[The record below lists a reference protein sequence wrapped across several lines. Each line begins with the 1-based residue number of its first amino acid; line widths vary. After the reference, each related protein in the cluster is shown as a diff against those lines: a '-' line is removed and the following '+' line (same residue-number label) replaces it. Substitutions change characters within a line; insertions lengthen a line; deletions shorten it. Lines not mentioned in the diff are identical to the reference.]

1 MANKDLPIYKLV
13 IDETQENSGVSY
25 VAMVDKP
32 AIISTWQKFSEQK
45 PMYFQGNP
53 ERQIVTGAAMIADLP
68 IYRNDAKFGE
78 HYVTFDRESI
88 EKIMMK
94 FMANGF
100 TKKVNLM
107 HNAEAV
113 PSDVFI
119 FESFQVDSQRG
130 IKAPEFLGDLTDGSW
145 VISMK
150 VSNPDV
156 WASIDSLNGFSVEGL
171 FDMVHVDDQA
181 ETDIVKQIKE
191 ILGDTIS

>member
-1 MANKDLPIYKLV
+1 MATKELPIYKLV

-32 AIISTWQKFSEQK
+32 AIQSTWQKFSDQK
-45 PMYFQGNP
+45 KYNFQTDAT
-53 ERQIVTGAAMIADLP
+53 RQIITGAAMIADLP

-78 HYVTFDRESI
+78 HYVMFDRASI
-88 EKIMMK
+88 ETIMMK

-107 HNAEAV
+107 HNQEAV
-113 PSDVFI
+113 PSDVYI
-119 FESFQVDSQRG
+119 FESFQVDSERG
-130 IKAPEFLGDLTDGSW
+130 IKAPEFLSDLTDGSW

-156 WASIDSLNGFSVEGL
+156 WSNIDSLTGFSVEGL
-171 FDMVHVDDQA
+171 FDMVHVEDKV
-181 ETDIVKQIKE
+181 ETDIVKE
-191 ILGDTIS
+191 IEAILNN